1 MSDVKRIDHLT
12 LLKSRVD
19 GGYGLLRIVRIT
31 LGYSERLLAG
41 GAAIA
46 PSAHGASFRRALDRA

>member
-1 MSDVKRIDHLT
+1 MIDEKRIDHLT
-12 LLKSRVD
+12 LLTPFD
-19 GGYGLLRIVRIT
+19 GGYGLLRLVRIT

-46 PSAHGASFRRALDRA
+46 PFGARRLFQART